1 MVKHI
6 GNSLGNF
13 LGPSNQ
19 TRCFVHTVNLIVKS
33 ILKPFDTAKSK
44 EPKSTP
50 KDVRAF
56 EDVMA
61 EMYEQEKGSD
71 GNDND
76 DKEEEEED
84 EEDKD
89 EEGEDKDDELAMRLD
104 PIRSMLQK
112 VSLRPIDPNPNSW
125 LTNGKCMKLRNIAF
139 TMKNSTTILLPAWNK
154 MLPRHGL
161 SVCMMLQDV
170 STRWNS
176 TFDMLEFAIQYH
188 VAIDAMTAVREFDLR
203 KYELGLDE
211 WKIAMELRDVL
222 KVSNSPPLCFWP
234 FTLFRLDFQRCNT
247 VLFSWH
253 PQPRHCC
260 PCDGCHQ

>member
-13 LGPSNQ
+13 PGPSNQ
-19 TRCFVHTVNLIVKS
+19 TWCFVHTINLIVKS

-50 KDVRAF
+50 KDVCAF
-56 EDVMA
+56 KDVMA

-71 GNDND
+71 GNDNN
-76 DKEEEEED
+76 DKEEEKEE
-84 EEDKD
+84 EEDKED
-89 EEGEDKDDELAMRLD
+89 KEGEDKDDKLAMRLD
-104 PIRSMLQK
+104 LIQSMLQK
-112 VSLRPIDPNPNSW
+112 VSLHPIDPNPYSW

-139 TMKNSTTILLPAWNK
+139 MMKNSTTILLPAWNK

-161 SVCMMLQDV
+161 SVCMMPQDV
-170 STRWNS
+170 STQWNS
-176 TFDMLEFAIQYH
+176 TFDMLEFAIRYH
-188 VAIDAMTAVREFDLR
+188 VAIGAMTTVCEFNLW
-203 KYELGLDE
+203 KYELTLDE
-211 WKIAMELRDVL
+211 WKIAMELWDVL
-222 KVSNSPPLCFWP
+222 KVRNSPPLCFWP
-234 FTLFRLDFQRCNT
+234 FTFFRLDFQRCNT

-260 PCDGCHQ
+260 P